1 MASAAPAIEPDD
13 PGTHIP
19 GEEPPARDYDSE
31 ARELGWLPKEEFKGD
46 PSRWTD
52 AETFVRKGDEV
63 MPLIKAQNKRL
74 RREIDD
80 LKKQMRQA
88 SAHFSKAEERA
99 YARALADLQEKQEA
113 AVESGD
119 LAAHRAVSKEID
131 ALAKDMP
138 GKPAN
143 QATAEEA
150 REAWDDWRE
159 ENAWYDRANL
169 ASAPEADVNARLYA
183 DRMVEK
189 HIEKTKDMPPA
200 EFFDFIGGLV
210 KEKYPLIGRK
220 PAREKPP
227 SDVAPTTG
235 ARPAARGKGWGD
247 MEPEERRVAERLAE
261 KWVKSG
267 LLKKK
272 DDYLASYD
280 WTKK

>member
-1 MASAAPAIEPDD
+1 MASAAAEHIEE

-19 GEEPPARDYDSE
+19 GEEAPQRDFDAE

-46 PSRWTD
+46 ATRWTD
-52 AETFVRKGDEV
+52 AETFVRKGETV
-63 MPLIKAQNKRL
+63 LPLIKAQNKAL
-74 RREIDD
+74 KREVED
-80 LKKQMRQA
+80 LKKQFRQA

-119 LAAHRAVSKEID
+119 IAAHRAISKEIGE
-131 ALAKDMP
+131 LSKEMP
-138 GKPAN
+138 GKPSN

-159 ENAWYDRANL
+159 QNAWYDRANL

-189 HIEKTKDMPPA
+189 HIDKTNDMPPA
-200 EFFDFIGGLV
+200 EFFAFIGDLV

-220 PAREKPP
+220 APREKPP
-227 SDVAPTTG
+227 SDVSPTTG
-235 ARPAARGKGWGD
+235 ARPSNRGKSWAD

-267 LLKKK
+267 LLKSK
-272 DDYLASYD
+272 DDYLKSYD
-280 WTKK
+280 WSKK